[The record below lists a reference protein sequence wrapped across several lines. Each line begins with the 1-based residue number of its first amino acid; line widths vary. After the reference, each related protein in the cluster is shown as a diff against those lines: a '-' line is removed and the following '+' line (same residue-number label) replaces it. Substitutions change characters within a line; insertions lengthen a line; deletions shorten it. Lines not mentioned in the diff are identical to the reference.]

1 MAIIPGRRR
10 LGLYDLL
17 YLRLIAMLLTAT
29 IEEKSIGTKHLFSGL
44 RLHVE
49 DGEKVAI
56 IGRNGVG
63 KTTLFRM
70 LTGLDKDYAG
80 TVTTQPGARVIAT
93 AQEHTG
99 LGSIT
104 VMDYILHRLPEYVQL
119 KHIMDTYPDHM
130 GDDVRKITT
139 YSEAL
144 ERFAALGYYTV
155 EDRVQQSLE
164 DYQLRGKADLPM
176 ANLSGGQ
183 KRFVELIAV
192 EHANADLALIDEP
205 TNHMD
210 YVAKAA
216 FLDWFKGVKRAVVVI
231 SHDRDV
237 LEAVDRII
245 DIRNG
250 EATEFKGNYQSYL
263 ALNVQAAS
271 TQMHD
276 HAIAQ
281 RTLGN
286 LKKQIQQA
294 RAKKPSWS
302 GTADQKNP
310 FVVMERRLQK
320 QYDEISA
327 DMVEPNFW
335 IDRESA
341 AGLNKKVSDNYDKF
355 KAKNIKLHKT
365 STHERQKELI
375 RVEELELGYGDS
387 SLFIPVS
394 FALNHGDRLR
404 LVGRNGAGKTTL
416 VRAIA
421 EAAHEKRT
429 STWRGGSIFC
439 DRGLRLSMYE
449 QEAGRELLGMPLGKA
464 IAHIYD
470 ELGLP
475 SGEEAVMR
483 TMGNYLFN
491 PYEDKNT
498 LVADLSGGQKARLQ
512 IIKMLAGDPNVLI
525 LDEPTNHLDL
535 PSIEELENALRE
547 YHGALLYISHD
558 SYLARNLGGHELVLQ
573 PPPTT

>member
-1 MAIIPGRRR
+1 
-10 LGLYDLL
+10 
-17 YLRLIAMLLTAT
+17 MLLSAN

-44 RLHVE
+44 KLHVE
-49 DGEKVAI
+49 RGEKLAI

-70 LTGLDKDYAG
+70 LTGQDTDYGGSITA
-80 TVTTQPGARVIAT
+80 QPGVRIIAT
-93 AQEHTG
+93 AQEHVG
-99 LGSIT
+99 LEDVT
-104 VMDYILHRLPEYVQL
+104 VTDYILSRLPEYTEL
-119 KHIMDTYPDHM
+119 KRIIDTYPEHM
-130 GDDVRKITT
+130 GDNVRKITA

-144 ERFAALGYYTV
+144 ERFGTLDYYNV
-155 EDRVQQSLE
+155 EDRIEQSLN
-164 DYQLRGKADLPM
+164 DYQLQGKATVPL

-192 EHANADLALIDEP
+192 EHADADLALVDEP

-216 FLDWFKGVKRAVVVI
+216 FLDWFRSVKRAVVVI

-237 LEAVDRII
+237 LAEVDRII
-245 DIRNG
+245 EIKNN
-250 EATEFKGNYQSYL
+250 EAIDFNGNYQAYL
-263 ALNVQAAS
+263 NQNTQGAA

-276 HAIAQ
+276 YATAQ
-281 RTLGN
+281 RTLEN
-286 LKKQIQQA
+286 LHKQIQSV
-294 RAKKPSWS
+294 RAKKSSTSKTP
-302 GTADQKNP
+302 NP
-310 FVVMERRLQK
+310 FIPLEKRLLK
-320 QYDEISA
+320 QYAEVEVN
-327 DMVEPNFW
+327 MVEPNFW

-365 STHERQKELI
+365 SSHEHSKELI
-375 RVEELELGYGDS
+375 RIEKLTLGYGDK
-387 SLFIPVS
+387 SLFQPVE
-394 FALNHGDRLR
+394 FQLNHGDRLR

-421 EAAHEKRT
+421 DAAHEQRAA
-429 STWRGGSIFC
+429 TWRGGSIFC
-439 DRGLRLSMYE
+439 DRSLRLSIYE
-449 QEAGRELLGMPLGKA
+449 QEAGAELLTMPLGSA

-470 ELGLP
+470 TLELP
-475 SGEEAVMR
+475 SNDEAVMR

-491 PYEDKNT
+491 PYDDRNT
-498 LVADLSGGQKARLQ
+498 VVADLSGGQKARLQ

-535 PSIEELENALRE
+535 PSIEELENALRD

-558 SYLARNLGGHELVLQ
+558 SYLAKNLGGSELLLQ
-573 PPPTT
+573 PV